1 MINFEISGPAA
12 VAKVEFINWSG
23 FRFTDFSVLYKHN
36 GEWKISGQVFDAHTQ
51 N

>member
-1 MINFEISGPAA
+1 MINFEISGSAA
-12 VAKVEFINWSG
+12 VAKVEFINWGG
-23 FRFTDFSVLYKHN
+23 FRDFSVLYKHN